1 MGIGIFNKLKR
12 FGRGFISGIKDIFN
26 DPKVKDAVTNGV
38 NGAKNDIVNVVNV
51 ARNDIVNGVTNVAKN
66 EIVNVAKNAVKTD
79 ILDKNKLLKG
89 LTPETID
96 NIKDVVS
103 FASRK
108 WIPKFKN

>member
-26 DPKVKDAVTNGV
+26 DPKVKDAVNV
-38 NGAKNDIVNVVNV
+38 AKNDIINGVT
-51 ARNDIVNGVTNVAKN
+51 NGVTNV
-66 EIVNVAKNAVKTD
+66 VKNANVV
-79 ILDKNKLLKG
+79 LDKNKLLKG
-89 LTPETID
+89 LSTETMD
-96 NIKDVVS
+96 NIKALCAPSSAQDVVS

>member
-26 DPKVKDAVTNGV
+26 DPKVKDAV
-38 NGAKNDIVNVVNV
+38 NV
-51 ARNDIVNGVTNVAKN
+51 AKNDIVNGVTNGV
-66 EIVNVAKNAVKTD
+66 KNANVV
-79 ILDKNKLLKG
+79 LDKNKLLKG
-89 LTPETID
+89 LSTETMD
-96 NIKDVVS
+96 NIKALCAPSSAQDVVS

>member
-12 FGRGFISGIKDIFN
+12 LGRGFISGIKDIFN

-38 NGAKNDIVNVVNV
+38 NGAKNDIVNVV
-51 ARNDIVNGVTNVAKN
+51 
-66 EIVNVAKNAVKTD
+66 KNANVV
-79 ILDKNKLLKG
+79 LDKNKLLKG
-89 LTPETID
+89 LSTETMD
-96 NIKDVVS
+96 NIKEIFDQGSLSPVVS

>member
-26 DPKVKDAVTNGV
+26 DKTV
-38 NGAKNDIVNVVNV
+38 NDV
-51 ARNDIVNGVTNVAKN
+51 
-66 EIVNVAKNAVKTD
+66 VNVAKNDVTNVIKNSVKNE

>member
-26 DPKVKDAVTNGV
+26 DPKVKDAV
-38 NGAKNDIVNVVNV
+38 NV
-51 ARNDIVNGVTNVAKN
+51 ARNDIVNVVKNTNV
-66 EIVNVAKNAVKTD
+66 V
-79 ILDKNKLLKG
+79 LDKNKLLKG
-89 LTPETID
+89 LSTETMD

>member
-26 DPKVKDAVTNGV
+26 DPKVKDAVTN
-38 NGAKNDIVNVVNV
+38 VVNV

-66 EIVNVAKNAVKTD
+66 ANT

-89 LTPETID
+89 LSTETMD
-96 NIKDVVS
+96 NIKALCAPSSAQDVVS

>member
-26 DPKVKDAVTNGV
+26 DPKVKDAVTN
-38 NGAKNDIVNVVNV
+38 VVNV

-66 EIVNVAKNAVKTD
+66 ANS

-89 LTPETID
+89 LSTETMD
-96 NIKDVVS
+96 NIKEIFDQGSLSPVVS

>member
-12 FGRGFISGIKDIFN
+12 FGRGFIGGLKDIFN
-26 DPKVKDAVTNGV
+26 DPKVKDAVNAT
-38 NGAKNDIVNVVNV
+38 KND
-51 ARNDIVNGVTNVAKN
+51 VTNVIKNSVKN
-66 EIVNVAKNAVKTD
+66 E

>member
-26 DPKVKDAVTNGV
+26 DPKVKDAVTN
-38 NGAKNDIVNVVNV
+38 AVNV
-51 ARNDIVNGVTNVAKN
+51 AKNDIVNGVTNV
-66 EIVNVAKNAVKTD
+66 VKNANVV
-79 ILDKNKLLKG
+79 LDKNKLLKG
-89 LTPETID
+89 LSTETMD

>member
-26 DPKVKDAVTNGV
+26 DPKVKDAVTN
-38 NGAKNDIVNVVNV
+38 
-51 ARNDIVNGVTNVAKN
+51 
-66 EIVNVAKNAVKTD
+66 VAKNANT

-89 LTPETID
+89 LSTETMD

>member
-1 MGIGIFNKLKR
+1 MCIGIFNKLKR

-26 DPKVKDAVTNGV
+26 DPKVKDAVTN
-38 NGAKNDIVNVVNV
+38 VVNV

-66 EIVNVAKNAVKTD
+66 ANT

-89 LTPETID
+89 LSTETMD

>member
-1 MGIGIFNKLKR
+1 MKR

-26 DPKVKDAVTNGV
+26 DKTV
-38 NGAKNDIVNVVNV
+38 NDV
-51 ARNDIVNGVTNVAKN
+51 
-66 EIVNVAKNAVKTD
+66 VNVAKNDVTNVIKNSVKNE

>member
-12 FGRGFISGIKDIFN
+12 LGRGFISGIKDVFN
-26 DPKVKDAVTNGV
+26 DPKVKDAV
-38 NGAKNDIVNVVNV
+38 NV
-51 ARNDIVNGVTNVAKN
+51 AKNDIVNGVTNGVT
-66 EIVNVAKNAVKTD
+66 NAVKNANS

-89 LTPETID
+89 LSTETMD
-96 NIKDVVS
+96 NIKEVVS

>member
-38 NGAKNDIVNVVNV
+38 NGAKNDIVN
-51 ARNDIVNGVTNVAKN
+51 GVTNV
-66 EIVNVAKNAVKTD
+66 VKNANVV
-79 ILDKNKLLKG
+79 LDKNKLLKG
-89 LTPETID
+89 LSTETKE
-96 NIKDVVS
+96 NIKDLTNSVVS

-108 WIPKFKN
+108 WIPKFK

>member
-12 FGRGFISGIKDIFN
+12 LGRGFASEIKDIFN
-26 DPKVKDAVTNGV
+26 DPKVKDAV
-38 NGAKNDIVNVVNV
+38 
-51 ARNDIVNGVTNVAKN
+51 NVAKN
-66 EIVNVAKNAVKTD
+66 NIVNTVTNV

-89 LTPETID
+89 LSTETMD

>member
-26 DPKVKDAVTNGV
+26 DPKVKDAV
-38 NGAKNDIVNVVNV
+38 NV
-51 ARNDIVNGVTNVAKN
+51 AKNDIVNGVTNGVT
-66 EIVNVAKNAVKTD
+66 NVVKNANT

-89 LTPETID
+89 LSTETMD
-96 NIKDVVS
+96 NIKALCAPSSAQDVVS

>member
-12 FGRGFISGIKDIFN
+12 FGRGFISGIKDVFN
-26 DPKVKDAVTNGV
+26 DPKVKDAV
-38 NGAKNDIVNVVNV
+38 NV
-51 ARNDIVNGVTNVAKN
+51 AKNDIVNGVTNGVTN
-66 EIVNVAKNAVKTD
+66 GITNVVKNANVV
-79 ILDKNKLLKG
+79 LDKNKLLKG
-89 LTPETID
+89 LSTETMD

>member
-12 FGRGFISGIKDIFN
+12 LGRGFISGIKDVFN

-38 NGAKNDIVNVVNV
+38 NVAKNDIVNVV
-51 ARNDIVNGVTNVAKN
+51 
-66 EIVNVAKNAVKTD
+66 KNANVV
-79 ILDKNKLLKG
+79 LDKNKLLKG
-89 LTPETID
+89 LSTETMD
-96 NIKDVVS
+96 NIKALCAPSSAQDVVS

>member
-12 FGRGFISGIKDIFN
+12 LGRGFISGIKDVFN
-26 DPKVKDAVTNGV
+26 DPKVKDAV
-38 NGAKNDIVNVVNV
+38 NV
-51 ARNDIVNGVTNVAKN
+51 AKNDIVNGVTNV
-66 EIVNVAKNAVKTD
+66 VKNANVV
-79 ILDKNKLLKG
+79 LDKNKLLKG
-89 LTPETID
+89 LSTETMD

>member
-12 FGRGFISGIKDIFN
+12 LGRGFISGIKDIFN
-26 DPKVKDAVTNGV
+26 DPKVKDAVTN
-38 NGAKNDIVNVVNV
+38 VVNV
-51 ARNDIVNGVTNVAKN
+51 ARNDIVNGVTNGVT
-66 EIVNVAKNAVKTD
+66 NVAKNANT

-89 LTPETID
+89 LSTETMD
-96 NIKDVVS
+96 NIKALCAPSSAQDVVS

>member
-26 DPKVKDAVTNGV
+26 DPKVKDT
-38 NGAKNDIVNVVNV
+38 
-51 ARNDIVNGVTNVAKN
+51 
-66 EIVNVAKNAVKTD
+66 VNVAKNNIVNTVTNV

-89 LTPETID
+89 LSTETMD

>member
-26 DPKVKDAVTNGV
+26 DPKVKDAV
-38 NGAKNDIVNVVNV
+38 NV
-51 ARNDIVNGVTNVAKN
+51 AKNDIVNGVTNGVT
-66 EIVNVAKNAVKTD
+66 NVVKNANVV
-79 ILDKNKLLKG
+79 LDKNKLLKG
-89 LTPETID
+89 LSTETMD
-96 NIKDVVS
+96 NIKEIFDQGSLSPVVS

>member
-26 DPKVKDAVTNGV
+26 DPKVKDAV
-38 NGAKNDIVNVVNV
+38 NV
-51 ARNDIVNGVTNVAKN
+51 AKNDIVNGVTNGVT
-66 EIVNVAKNAVKTD
+66 NVVKNANVV
-79 ILDKNKLLKG
+79 LDKNKLLKG
-89 LTPETID
+89 LSTETMD
-96 NIKDVVS
+96 NIKALCAPSSAQEVVS

>member
-12 FGRGFISGIKDIFN
+12 LGRGFISGIKDVFN
-26 DPKVKDAVTNGV
+26 DPKVKDAV
-38 NGAKNDIVNVVNV
+38 
-51 ARNDIVNGVTNVAKN
+51 NVAKN
-66 EIVNVAKNAVKTD
+66 DVTNVIKNSVKNE

-96 NIKDVVS
+96 NIKEIFDPASLSPVVS

>member
-26 DPKVKDAVTNGV
+26 DPKVKDAV
-38 NGAKNDIVNVVNV
+38 NV
-51 ARNDIVNGVTNVAKN
+51 AKNDIVNGVTNGV
-66 EIVNVAKNAVKTD
+66 KNANVV
-79 ILDKNKLLKG
+79 LDKNKLLKG
-89 LTPETID
+89 LSTETMD
-96 NIKDVVS
+96 NIKEIFDPGSLSPVVS

>member
-26 DPKVKDAVTNGV
+26 DPKVKDAVTN
-38 NGAKNDIVNVVNV
+38 VVNV
-51 ARNDIVNGVTNVAKN
+51 ARNDIVN
-66 EIVNVAKNAVKTD
+66 VAKNANS

-89 LTPETID
+89 LSTETID